1 MDYNAFFNSNGRIGA
16 DANFFKN
23 YSDVFTSE
31 TGIIDAFKTVLGEQY
46 LHTRQK
52 ARTPFYSRF
61 ISRPLEYG
69 SAWMERVTNR
79 TTTYKFNPKATASD
93 ALRFYDSTGLEKVF
107 YNNVSYRKSMSSAS
121 DLALHELI
129 IRGRGGAINDVLLD
143 GMQKDL
149 QWELESDVG
158 VYTVSNIAKETTVDM
173 SNPDA
178 VRELIN
184 DIAID
189 MKTDGTKYSDLE
201 REIEYAEKVIVFMSA
216 KDYRSLSNSTAILPS
231 PSELN
236 VEAEI
241 IPVYGELPKPVTTAE
256 FNMGWGESGSQYEG
270 TTPVAVDKSRPKMI
284 ICDSRFIE
292 VRPYFNS
299 WKMTSDYNGAG
310 DFRNFHLLGKMAIAY
325 KPWFNAIRV
334 NSA

>member
-1 MDYNAFFNSNGRIGA
+1 MDYNTFFNSNGRIGA
-16 DANFFKN
+16 DSNFFKN

-52 ARTPFYSRF
+52 ARTPFYSKF
-61 ISRPLEYG
+61 ISKPLEYG
-69 SAWMERVTNR
+69 SAWTERVTNR
-79 TTTYKFNPKATASD
+79 TATYKFNPKATASD
-93 ALRFYDSTGLEKVF
+93 ALKFYDSSGIEKVF
-107 YNNVSYRKSMSSAS
+107 YNNVSYRKSMSSGS

-129 IRGRGGAINDVLLD
+129 MKGNSGNINDILLD

-149 QWELESDVG
+149 QWELESDIG

-173 SNPDA
+173 ADSNA
-178 VRELIN
+178 VRNLIN

-189 MKTDGTKYSDLE
+189 MKTDGKKYSDLE
-201 REIEYAEKVIVFMSA
+201 RETEYAENVIVFMSA

-236 VEAEI
+236 IDAEI

-256 FNMGWGESGSQYEG
+256 FNAGWGESGSSYEG
-270 TTPVAVDKSRPKMI
+270 GTPVAVDKPRPKMI

-292 VRPYFNS
+292 VRPYLYS
-299 WKMTSDYNGAG
+299 WKMTTDYNGAG
-310 DFRNFHLLGKMAIAY
+310 DFTNFHIIGKMAIAY

>member
-16 DANFFKN
+16 DSNFFKN
-23 YSDVFTSE
+23 YSDIFTQE

-46 LHTRQK
+46 IHARQP

-61 ISRPLEYG
+61 ISKPLEYG
-69 SAWMERVTNR
+69 SAWKERVTNR
-79 TTTYKFNPKATASD
+79 TPTYKFNPKATASD
-93 ALRFYDSTGLEKVF
+93 ALKFYDSTGLEKVF

-121 DLALHELI
+121 DLALSEMVMK
-129 IRGRGGAINDVLLD
+129 GDSGQINDILLD

-158 VYTVSNIAKETTVDM
+158 VYMVSNIAKETTVDM
-173 SNPDA
+173 NDSEA
-178 VRELIN
+178 VRQKIN
-184 DIAID
+184 DISID

-216 KDYRSLSNSTAILPS
+216 KDYRNLSNSTAILPS

-256 FNMGWGESGSQYEG
+256 FNMGWGENGSQYDGG
-270 TTPVAVDKSRPKMI
+270 TPAAVDKPTPRMI
-284 ICDSRFIE
+284 ICDSRFVEI
-292 VRPYFNS
+292 RPYIRS

-310 DFRNFHLLGKMAIAY
+310 DFRNYHIIGKMAIAY